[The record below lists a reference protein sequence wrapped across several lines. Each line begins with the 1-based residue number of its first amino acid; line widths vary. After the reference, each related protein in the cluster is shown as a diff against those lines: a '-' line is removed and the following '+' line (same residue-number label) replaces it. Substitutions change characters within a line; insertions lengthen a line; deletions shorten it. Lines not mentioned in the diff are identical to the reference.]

1 MTVGRRTPS
10 RSAEPGHLYGV
21 GVGPGDPSLV
31 TVAAAGLIG
40 SADVVAYHRAAH
52 KDSVAL
58 SIARD
63 YLSDNVTHEALVY
76 PVTTGSTDHPGGY
89 HALLAEFYDD
99 CAGRLAAHLS
109 AGRSVVVL
117 AEGDPL
123 FFGSFMYVHDLLKPR
138 FPVEVVPGVTSM
150 AAATAAV
157 GTGLCRHED
166 TLTVLPGTLPV
177 RELADRLS
185 ATDAAVVMKLGR
197 TFPNVLEAVRQAG
210 LLDRAWYVE
219 RASSEHQ
226 RVRPILHVDPATV
239 PYMSLVVV
247 TGRDLRADAAGRAMT
262 PTVSET
268 PDPQPATAGA
278 GTVHVLGLGPGPD
291 DWVTPEAERILAQVR
306 HVVGYRPYVERV
318 APREGLTRHFSGNTV
333 EVDRGVAA
341 LDLARAGHDVAVVSG
356 GDPGVFAMASAVLEA
371 QETAASDDP
380 SYAQVDVRVHPGVT
394 AAHAAAARAGA
405 PLGGDHALIS
415 LSDRLK
421 PWEVIERRLRA
432 LAHADLTI
440 AIYNPRSASRPD
452 QLGRAREVLLEA
464 TDEDR
469 IVVVGRHIGREQ
481 ESVTVTT
488 LGDFDPETVDMGC
501 LVIVGSSSTV
511 VSSSGAV
518 WTPRSQS

>member
-1 MTVGRRTPS
+1 MRTRTAAS
-10 RSAEPGHLYGV
+10 GQLYGV
-21 GVGPGDPSLV
+21 GVGPGDPSLL

-63 YLSDNVTHEALVY
+63 YLPDNVIREELIY
-76 PVTTGSTDHPGGY
+76 PVTTGTADHPGGY
-89 HALLAEFYDD
+89 HALLAEFYDE
-99 CAGRLAAHLS
+99 CAERLAAHLT

-177 RELADRLS
+177 RDLADRLS
-185 ATDAAVVMKLGR
+185 ATDAAVIMKLGR

-219 RASSEHQ
+219 RASSDRQ
-226 RVRPILHVDPATV
+226 RVKPITEVDPTTV
-239 PYMSLVVV
+239 PYMSMIVI
-247 TGRDLRADAAGRAMT
+247 TGRDLRADAAGRATT
-262 PTVSET
+262 PTQSEDSAPSARPT
-268 PDPQPATAGA
+268 GRT

-291 DWVTPEAERILAQVR
+291 DWVTPETERILGQVR
-306 HVVGYRPYVERV
+306 HVLGYRPYVERV
-318 APREGLTRHFSGNTV
+318 VPREGLTRHYSANTV

-341 LDLARAGHDVAVVSG
+341 LDLARGGDDVAVVSG

-371 QETAASDDP
+371 QQTAGAEDP
-380 SYAQVDVRVHPGVT
+380 SYKAIEVRVHPGVT
-394 AAHAAAARAGA
+394 AAHAASARVGA
-405 PLGGDHALIS
+405 PLGGDHALVS

-421 PWEVIERRLRA
+421 PWEVIEQRLRS
-432 LAHADLTI
+432 LAAADMAI
-440 AIYNPRSASRPD
+440 AIYNPRSVTRPGG
-452 QLGRAREVLLEA
+452 LARAREVLLDA
-464 TDEDR
+464 TDGDR
-469 IVVVGRHIGREQ
+469 VVVIGRRIGKADETV
-481 ESVTVTT
+481 SVTT
-488 LGDFDPETVDMGC
+488 LRDFDPETVDMGC
-501 LVIVGSSSTV
+501 LVIVGSSTTTV
-511 VSSSGAV
+511 TGSGAV
-518 WTPRSQS
+518 WTPRFQS